1 MRELSSR
8 SPGRP
13 NNGLAPSE
21 NGSGSFAGP
30 LAELS
35 LFGRPGCHLCAD
47 MRAALEEF
55 RDELG
60 FSLREVDI
68 DADPDLA
75 ARYGALIPVL
85 VVDGLEICRYH
96 LDPAALRRA
105 LESAGETG

>member
-1 MRELSSR
+1 VRELSSR

-13 NNGLAPSE
+13 NNGLAPSGG
-21 NGSGSFAGP
+21 GSGSFAEP
-30 LAELS
+30 LAEIS
-35 LFGRPGCHLCAD
+35 LFGRPGCHLCGD

-55 RDELG
+55 RDALG

-68 DADPDLA
+68 DADPALT

-85 VVDGLEICRYH
+85 VLGGREICHGH

-105 LESAGETG
+105 LLSAEETG